1 MLLSSCYYPAPPS
14 YVIILYETL
23 SDSALVKLASS
34 AWTSSLR
41 FTHTMFYVFT
51 SYLGHYLMNNLN
63 FTEQNRTFKVCI
75 CKSVFFF
82 PLVDSP
88 AVEKTVPLERKRQ
101 ERRN

>member
-1 MLLSSCYYPAPPS
+1 
-14 YVIILYETL
+14 
-23 SDSALVKLASS
+23 
-34 AWTSSLR
+34 
-41 FTHTMFYVFT
+41 
-51 SYLGHYLMNNLN
+51 MNNLN